1 MRPIGDK
8 MVYRRDE
15 IKNIVRDFVNRLE
28 KEIPVEKVIVFGSY
42 AYGKPNRAS
51 DLDLAVVSPG
61 FKRMPHIKRIMLLS
75 AISRYVKTPRL
86 IDIDPLGFTEED
98 IRNSDYFGLAG
109 EISENGDVIYAKH
122 NRKK

>member
-1 MRPIGDK
+1 

-42 AYGKPNRAS
+42 AHGKPNRAS
-51 DLDLAVVSPG
+51 DLDLAVISPS
-61 FKRMPHIKRIMLLS
+61 FKRMPHIKRIMFLS

-98 IRNSDYFGLAG
+98 IRNSDYFGLVG